1 MNIQVP
7 TPLLTR
13 LYDGAPKAVVISSE
27 QRFRNLLPRL
37 PVQLLLAACRTGFS
51 DRRCGRW

>member
-13 LYDGAPKAVVISSE
+13 LYDGVPKAVVIGGE

-37 PVQLLLAACRTGFS
+37 PVRLLLAAADRTS
-51 DRRCGRW
+51 QPR